1 LRVRGRLKNK
11 TQMVRYIETDVQY
24 IVCMCPEWTDLFRI
38 RIGGGSV
45 WLQHW
50 IVGFSER
57 RRTAGVVDGRFG
69 QTALGYTELHKRC
82 VQEQSSR
89 SVKLSTNLRLIP
101 RLSICGAYCHFPIQ
115 FKMLFRAIFVPKK
128 YFFSGMWRNLLW
140 QLNKDVLN
148 FPTAFILWLF
158 FYFEGGGRRYHR
170 NVGTSILLSTSQQT
184 IRLTTSDVRTWTHI
198 LSRSTYYS
206 VDLQR
211 VTWFCSLK
219 CPFVSA

>member
-1 LRVRGRLKNK
+1 MDIRLSEYVAYMREIINTHTSCWRNLRVRGRLKNK

-50 IVGFSER
+50 TVGFSER
-57 RRTAGVVDGRFG
+57 RRTAGVVDGRFASRDG

-128 YFFSGMWRNLLW
+128 YFFLECGAICCDSWTRTFW
-140 QLNKDVLN
+140 I
-148 FPTAFILWLF
+148 FPLPSFCGYFCILRA
-158 FYFEGGGRRYHR
+158 EA
-170 NVGTSILLSTSQQT
+170 VGTTETSVPVYCSPPPNRPYAWQP
-184 IRLTTSDVRTWTHI
+184 
-198 LSRSTYYS
+198 
-206 VDLQR
+206 
-211 VTWFCSLK
+211 VT
-219 CPFVSA
+219 